1 MIKRKNKLG
10 NTFFT
15 RKNKRCSVALLVS
28 NIRPSLSRDHQTAA
42 IMNLNIQYCFL
53 NDTAED
59 GNTSGTFCH
68 PVLMDTCP
76 TCSHL
81 S

>member
-10 NTFFT
+10 NIFFT
-15 RKNKRCSVALLVS
+15 RKIKGCSVALLGS
-28 NIRPSLSRDHQTAA
+28 NIRPSLFRDHQTAT

-53 NDTAED
+53 NDTAENR
-59 GNTSGTFCH
+59 NTSGTFCH

-76 TCSHL
+76 TFSHM